1 MGEPQETL
9 SGSVATGTGSPE
21 GRPPERPRGRL
32 LRRYFLIS
40 FVLLAGGLVTSG
52 LFEIYFRYLET
63 REHIALLQQ
72 AAAVGA
78 AVKIGQFLQE
88 TEGLLTGAA
97 RSRDVASASPGLNVR
112 PLRQLFDQTMARE
125 LERLLLIAPAI
136 TEAVA
141 LDADG
146 FARARVSRLRSVY
159 PEGKHDFSEST
170 GFQRALGG
178 RATFGPVHFAS
189 DSQPYLTVSVPI
201 EILAGVIIGVLQAE
215 VSLIYLG
222 EQVVSPLM
230 AGDMGQAYVVDRS
243 GQLIAHPEVNL
254 VLQRRNVSAL
264 GQVGE
269 ALRSPSVDAGTR
281 GNLTRSLRGERV
293 FSSYA
298 AVPGVDWIV
307 FIERPA
313 DEVFRPLFASIR
325 RTSILLLVGLLMAL
339 LASVLVS
346 RRILRPLETL
356 RRGVEQVGTG
366 DLAFRLDIRT
376 GDEME
381 VLAEEFNRMSARL
394 QEAYAGLEQKVAE
407 RTQELVALNA
417 ELDQANRLK
426 SQFLANVSHEL
437 RTPMNAIIG
446 FTRLVMRKTEAQIPS
461 VQHANLQKVLI
472 SAEQLL
478 TLINGLLDL
487 AKIEAGRMEIH
498 AAAFDLGELV
508 RAVVGTVEPMLKA
521 DRVSLVTEIAPDV
534 PPLRTDRE
542 KLRQILMNLLSN
554 AAKFTDAGVITVSA
568 RRTGEAIEI
577 GVSDTGIGMPAE
589 ALGYVFEEFRQVDMS
604 STRRHGGT
612 GLGLAIVRR
621 LTTLLG
627 GQVVAQSELGKGS
640 TFTVTLPIA
649 LETTGAPQT

>member
-1 MGEPQETL
+1 MGEPQEAL
-9 SGSVATGTGSPE
+9 SGPAAGRDGSPE
-21 GRPPERPRGRL
+21 RPAGRARARL

-52 LFEIYFRYLET
+52 LCEIYFRYLET

-78 AVKIGQFLQE
+78 AARIGQFLQE
-88 TEGLLTGAA
+88 TEALLTGAA
-97 RSRDVASASPGLNVR
+97 RSRDVASAGPGLNVG
-112 PLRQLFDQTMARE
+112 PLRQLFDQTMSRE

-136 TEAVA
+136 TEVVA

-146 FARARVSRLRSVY
+146 YARARAARLRSVY
-159 PEGKHDFSEST
+159 PEGKHDFAESV

-178 RATFGPVHFAS
+178 QVTFGPVHFAG
-189 DSQPYLTVSVPI
+189 DSQPYLTISIPI
-201 EILAGVIIGVLQAE
+201 EILAGVVIGVLQAE

-230 AGDMGQAYVVDRS
+230 AGDTGHAYVVDRS
-243 GQLIAHPEVNL
+243 GALIAHPEVSL
-254 VLQRRNVSAL
+254 VLQRRNVRTL

-269 ALRSPSVDAGTR
+269 ALRSAAVDAGTR
-281 GNLTRSLRGERV
+281 GTLTRSLRGERV

-313 DEVFRPLFASIR
+313 GEVLYPLLASIR
-325 RTSILLLVGLLMAL
+325 RTSILLLVGLGMAL

-356 RRGVEQVGTG
+356 RRGVERVGTG

-407 RTQELVALNA
+407 RTQELVTLNA
-417 ELDQANRLK
+417 QLDQANRLK

-446 FTRLVMRKTEAQIPS
+446 FTRLVMRKTETQIPG

-487 AKIEAGRMEIH
+487 SKIEAGHMELH
-498 AAAFDLGELV
+498 AATFDLGELV
-508 RAVVGTVEPMLKA
+508 HAVAGTVEPMLKA
-521 DRVSLVTEIAPDV
+521 DRVDLVTDIAPEV
-534 PPLRTDRE
+534 PPLHTDRE
-542 KLRQILMNLLSN
+542 KLRQILLNLLSN
-554 AAKFTDAGVITVSA
+554 AAKFTDAGVIAVSA
-568 RRTGEAIEI
+568 RRMGDAVEI
-577 GVSDTGIGMPAE
+577 AVSDTGIGMPAE

-627 GQVVAQSELGKGS
+627 GKVTAQSDPGKGS
-640 TFTVTLPIA
+640 TFTLTLPIA
-649 LETTGAPQT
+649 LETAGAEKT